1 MELGSVYLVFDALDE
16 CASEQRKSFLESISR
31 ASQLQNVRLLVTSR
45 PHLQDLTE
53 IFEHSHTLEIK
64 AQEADIKTY
73 LNHELDRQAIS
84 YRADPDFAER
94 LVEKLTQ
101 GADGMYVMLLTFL
114 LSHLPPAAS
123 S

>member
-16 CASEQRKSFLESISR
+16 CASGQRKSFLEFISQ

-53 IFEHSHTLEIK
+53 IFEHSPTLEIK
-64 AQEADIKTY
+64 AQEGDIKTY
-73 LNHELDRQAIS
+73 LNHELDRQSIT

-114 LSHLPPAAS
+114 LSHLPPPAS